1 MSDFFVPHII
11 KTKAL
16 PARNRKNP
24 ASSGS
29 ATTPEVIAL
38 TLKEAGAAGSFLLVT
53 FLLRKKKSDA

>member
-1 MSDFFVPHII
+1 VKQKHNPSV
-11 KTKAL
+11 
-16 PARNRKNP
+16 NRKNP

-38 TLKEAGAAGSFLLVT
+38 TFKEAGAAGSFILVT